1 MKTVSIRKYGNR
13 KMYDGERAAYLSMLE
28 LSGLVAQGVR
38 VTVTCDLTGDDLTFQ
53 TLARALYERSKLVN
67 KSTSTLRHLS
77 GDEVA
82 NLSAAVEKI
91 IVKMP
96 VKKDC

>member
-13 KMYDGERAAYLSMLE
+13 KMYDQERAAYLSMLE
-28 LSGLVAQGVR
+28 LSDLVAQGVR

-67 KSTSTLRHLS
+67 KSTTLRYLS
-77 GDEVA
+77 DGDVA
-82 NLSAAVEKI
+82 NLSASVEKI

-96 VKKDC
+96 TKKDC